1 LLELKT
7 ILFFLKRLV
16 YCIIMLMSSFLLAI
30 VYFFYGLAFFCMGLI
45 IVIEGGRA
53 KDDRLR
59 KGLRPLAVFGLIH
72 GIHEWL
78 EMFLIIEFM
87 PGEFWIWESIRL
99 ALLAFSFLSL
109 TACGVSLLSPTEQT
123 RRLSLIVPLGQAA
136 IWGFGLLYFRGQY
149 TFAGGLWN
157 VADVWTRY
165 VIGIPGALIACA
177 GLIHQQHVF
186 RQAGMDRFGRDSLWA
201 AVAFAWYGVIGQVF
215 TRSSPLFPSMVLNQD
230 LFFDLFGFP
239 VQVLRA
245 GAAIVVAIFVLRFMR
260 SFEVETQRQIDELQ
274 AAQLMEAER
283 REALKGEMLRQIVA
297 AQEAERQRIGR
308 ELHDETGQSL
318 TALGLGLRGVA
329 TNLRQDPDRA
339 AHNLRQ
345 LEGMAAQS
353 LDELR
358 RLIDDLRPSHL
369 DDFGLPAALRWYAG
383 EVENRSGLNIR
394 VKAPK
399 GPCELP
405 LQIKTALFRIAQ
417 EALTNVV
424 KHAEARHVWIT
435 VERGDGV
442 VRLDVRD
449 DGRGFDRAQL
459 PKKQR
464 PAWGLMGMQERTV
477 LCDGKFSLNSAPGW
491 GTEIQVEIPCD
502 DAVFSEEEKDEN

>member
-1 LLELKT
+1 MDS
-7 ILFFLKRLV
+7 V
-16 YCIIMLMSSFLLAI
+16 SLALI
-30 VYFFYGLAFFCMGLI
+30 YFFYGLAFFSMGLI
-45 IVIEGGRA
+45 VAIEGGRA
-53 KDDRLR
+53 RDDRLR

-78 EMFLIIEFM
+78 DMFLILGLL
-87 PGEFWIWESIRL
+87 PGAPWIWESIRL

-109 TACGVSLLSPTEQT
+109 TAFGVSLLSPTEQI
-123 RRLSLIVPLGQAA
+123 RRLSLIVPLAQAA

-149 TFAGGLWN
+149 TLDYGLWA

-177 GLIHQQHVF
+177 GLIAQQRVF
-186 RQAGMDRFGRDSLWA
+186 RRAGMERFGRDSLWA

-215 TRSSPLFPSMVLNQD
+215 TRSSPLPPSTVINQE
-230 LFFDLFGFP
+230 LFLDFFGFP
-239 VQVLRA
+239 VQLLRA
-245 GAAIVVAIFVLRFMR
+245 VAAVIVTVFVMRFMR

-274 AAQLMEAER
+274 AEKLQEAEQ
-283 REALKGEMLRQIVA
+283 RETLRGELLRQVVA
-297 AQEAERQRIGR
+297 AQEAERQRIAR

-329 TNLRQDPDRA
+329 TYLRTDVDKA
-339 AHNLRQ
+339 SHNLHQ
-345 LEGMAAQS
+345 MEGMAAQS

-369 DDFGLPAALRWYAG
+369 DDLGLPAALRWYAG
-383 EVENRSGLNIR
+383 EVENRSDLKIS
-394 VKAPK
+394 VDAPQ

-417 EALTNVV
+417 EALTNTV
-424 KHAEARHVWIT
+424 KHSEARSASIKLTW
-435 VERGDGV
+435 GDGV
-442 VRLDVRD
+442 VELNVRD
-449 DGRGFDRAQL
+449 DGKGFEQTRM
-459 PKKQR
+459 PTKQR

-477 LCDGKFSLNSAPGW
+477 LCGGQFLLKSAPGW

-502 DAVFSEEEKDEN
+502 DEIIKEEEEDENEALISG